1 MRYFLTLNLL
11 LIPFLFLGQTKI
23 GKSSKLNLHQK
34 RVQFLYKRKKYDRC
48 IKIGRN
54 KLSKGNLDRVT
65 YYYLALSCFRLYQE
79 SKKSYLLNRSV
90 RYLDYSNFNTNKL
103 VKKIAND
110 DKELLTIIHKK
121 LIDLAKSDVINNLAQ
136 TKKNLKYVEGIF
148 NDSTDYLSMWV
159 VPLPKPILKSSN
171 EDTKLKR
178 FDNIAMELT
187 DLFEQGF
194 FNQNSLS
201 EYLEK
206 RQNINIPELDSKVLD
221 FVSKHYGIKEIP
233 GEKHNKQVVNLFHE
247 LGFTHLN
254 TDETPWCSAFM
265 NFCAKK
271 NGAKYAVG
279 LRARNWM
286 NCGQPANPPKVGN
299 IVVFG
304 WGGKG
309 STAGHVGIFIC
320 QDGENTYCLG
330 GNQTDE
336 VNITQ
341 FCTKDVLGYR
351 KLTLK

>member
-1 MRYFLTLNLL
+1 M
-11 LIPFLFLGQTKI
+11 LIPFIFIGQTK
-23 GKSSKLNLHQK
+23 KSENLNLNLNQK
-34 RVQFLYKRKKYDRC
+34 RIQSLYKRKKYDRC

-65 YYYLALSCFRLYQE
+65 YYYLALSCFRLFQE
-79 SKKSYLLNRSV
+79 SKKPYLLNRSV

-103 VKKIAND
+103 VEKIAKD
-110 DKELLTIIHKK
+110 DRELLDLIHQK
-121 LIDLAKSDVINNLAQ
+121 LIDLAKIDLKNNLSRS
-136 TKKNLKYVEGIF
+136 KKNLKYVEDIF
-148 NDSTDYLSMWV
+148 NDTTDYLSLWV
-159 VPLPKPILKSSN
+159 VTHPKPIFKS
-171 EDTKLKR
+171 TKGSSKVKR
-178 FDNIAMELT
+178 FDNIAEELT

-206 RQNINIPELDSKVLD
+206 RQNINIPELDSKILD
-221 FVSKHYGIKEIP
+221 FVSKYYGIKEIP
-233 GEKHNKQVVNLFHE
+233 GNKHNKQVVNFFHE
-247 LGFTHLN
+247 LGFTHYN
-254 TDETPWCSAFM
+254 TDETPWCSAFI

-286 NCGQPANPPKVGN
+286 NCGKAANPPKVGN

-304 WGGKG
+304 WGGKN
-309 STAGHVGIFIC
+309 STAGHVGIYIC
-320 QDGENTYCLG
+320 QDEENTYCLG

-351 KLTLK
+351 KLTIK